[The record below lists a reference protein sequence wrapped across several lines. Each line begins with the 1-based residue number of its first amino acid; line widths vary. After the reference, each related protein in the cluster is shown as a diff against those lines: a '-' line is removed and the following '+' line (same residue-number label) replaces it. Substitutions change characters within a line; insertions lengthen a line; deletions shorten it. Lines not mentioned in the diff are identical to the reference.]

1 MSELTQ
7 DQKFMQRAIALAKLG
22 QYSTKPNPNVGCVI
36 IKDGQIIGE
45 GYHPKAGQP
54 HAEVFALR
62 RAGEHAK
69 GATAYVTLEPCAHY
83 GRTPPCA
90 EALVKA
96 QVKKVIIAC
105 ADPNPLVAG
114 QGVKILKDAGIEV
127 EIGVCEQ
134 SAKNLNLGF
143 LKAMSTGQPYV
154 RLKVASSLDGRT
166 AMASGESK
174 WITDAVARQDV
185 QHWRAIS
192 GAVITG
198 IQTVLADDCELN
210 VRQLSIYPPLNLP
223 PVGRETYTYSMS
235 DTTGEAPVFSQEMRS
250 DVAAQGEL
258 TVDLANIVQPKRIV
272 LDRQARLPISAQI
285 LQNPETVMVM
295 TPFRQDLAD
304 LGVIQFAPQPLDQ
317 LLQQLCQQHQIYDVL
332 VEAGATLSTAFLQQ
346 GLVDEMIS
354 YVAPTLLGQTARPLF
369 SAEFNRMAE
378 QFRFQLLDVTQLGQ
392 DIRLRLRP
400 TQEMI

>member
-1 MSELTQ
+1 MSEFTQNHLSQ
-7 DQKFMQRAIALAKLG
+7 DQYWMQQAIELARLG

-36 IKDGQIIGE
+36 VKDGQLIGE

-62 RAGEHAK
+62 QAGEHAK

-96 QVKKVIIAC
+96 QVQKVVVAC
-105 ADPNPLVAG
+105 SDPNPLVAG
-114 QGVKILKDAGIEV
+114 KGVQILQAAGIEV
-127 EIGVCEQ
+127 ETGLCVET
-134 SAKNLNLGF
+134 AKTLNLGF
-143 LKAMSTGQPYV
+143 LKAMSTGSPYV
-154 RLKVASSLDGRT
+154 RLKIASSLDGRT

-174 WITDAVARQDV
+174 WITGAIARQDV

-210 VRQLSIYPPLNLP
+210 VR
-223 PVGRETYTYSMS
+223 
-235 DTTGEAPVFSQEMRS
+235 
-250 DVAAQGEL
+250 EL
-258 TVDLANIVQPKRIV
+258 EGVDLTSVVQPKRVV
-272 LDRQARLPISAQI
+272 LDRQGQLPLSAKI
-285 LQNPETVMVM
+285 LKNPETVMVM
-295 TPFRQDLAD
+295 TPFRQELAD
-304 LGVIQFAPQPLDQ
+304 LGVIQLAPQPLSQ
-317 LLQQLCQQHQIYDVL
+317 LLQTLTQQYQIYDVL

-354 YVAPTLLGQTARPLF
+354 YVAPTLLGQSARAMF
-369 SAEFNRMAE
+369 NAEFSTMAE
-378 QFRFQLLDVTQLGQ
+378 QLRFDLVDVTQLGQ
-392 DIRLRLRP
+392 DIRLRLLP
-400 TQEMI
+400 IQEMI